1 MKRWMLTAALLAWAA
16 GCSSDVQTSLW
27 EQNKALSEQKTE
39 LTLEVERLRQE
50 NETLSGQVKT
60 LTAVNKETRTAALV
74 VPEMLVIGRHTGLY
88 DKGTSGKPDSLVVY
102 VEPRDAK
109 QDTIKAAGNMQV
121 ELWNLAAAPE
131 QAKLAAW
138 EIGPEELKGL
148 WGRGLLGAYYRLTF
162 PLEGVLKGNEKD
174 LTVKV
179 EFTDYLTGK
188 ILTGQKVIT
197 F

>member
-1 MKRWMLTAALLAWAA
+1 M
-16 GCSSDVQTSLW
+16 
-27 EQNKALSEQKTE
+27 
-39 LTLEVERLRQE
+39 
-50 NETLSGQVKT
+50 
-60 LTAVNKETRTAALV
+60 NKETRTAALV
-74 VPEMLVIGRHTGLY
+74 VPETLVIGRHTGLY

-131 QAKLAAW
+131 QAKLATW

-188 ILTGQKVIT
+188 TLTGQKVIT